1 MTDATDGTSVE
12 SALCATWM
20 SVGLYV
26 GRRRGRPRMSNAGEV
41 RRYVQGV
48 NGSAC
53 LHLRNT
59 CVCCLA
65 VAGAGGVRPRGW
77 STI

>member
-20 SVGLYV
+20 SVALYV
-26 GRRRGRPRMSNAGEV
+26 VHQRVRPRISNAGEF
-41 RRYVQGV
+41 RHDLQDV